1 MGAIWQGLRYALRG
15 ITRAPFLSF
24 VVLLALSAGIGLNA
38 AVFALV
44 ETGWFRGPVE
54 KDPDSFIQVIPSYT
68 GWFSTEKFFSFTRT
82 DYEAFRARARS
93 LQQVAGYTRMLRRTL
108 DDDLPRFGVG
118 LVTCNFFDAYGWG
131 PPVKG
136 RLFLPKECA
145 TPGSASVAVI
155 NEGLW
160 RDRYSADPHIIGR
173 VIHIDHR
180 PFTVVGVL
188 AVRVPTWMREDVWV
202 PDTAQPS
209 FWGGYDGF
217 TEHPHY
223 PWLPVAGRLKRGY
236 SRTKAQAELKAIENQ
251 QDSLE
256 PGRKTPLLVTNGSEI
271 QNPYAG
277 RLPSRSF
284 H

>member
-68 GWFSTEKFFSFTRT
+68 GWFSTEKFFTFTRT

-118 LVTCNFFDAYGWG
+118 LVTCNFFDVYGWG

-145 TPGSASVAVI
+145 TPGVSVRRYDQRRAVARPLQRRSSHHRTGHPYRSPPVYGCGRSCCPRT
-155 NEGLW
+155 NMDEG
-160 RDRYSADPHIIGR
+160 
-173 VIHIDHR
+173 
-180 PFTVVGVL
+180 
-188 AVRVPTWMREDVWV
+188 
-202 PDTAQPS
+202 
-209 FWGGYDGF
+209 
-217 TEHPHY
+217 
-223 PWLPVAGRLKRGY
+223 GRLG
-236 SRTKAQAELKAIENQ
+236 SRYRAALI
-251 QDSLE
+251 L
-256 PGRKTPLLVTNGSEI
+256 
-271 QNPYAG
+271 G
-277 RLPSRSF
+277 RL
-284 H
+284 